1 MRRLTCLVLLATV
14 AACAR
19 PPAVPVVTPVVSY
32 FAPKFPEF
40 IAPVV
45 PAGLAGTPA
54 AGNHDLGWR
63 FLQAGELKNA
73 EREFNTALKTVPA
86 FYPAEAALGW
96 LEIARK
102 DMKAALPHFD
112 RALERQPADLSSL
125 VGRGQ
130 GLLALNRESDALTA
144 FEAALAVDPSLP
156 DLAAHVAVL
165 RFRGQQDTLNR
176 ARAAAR
182 AGRVD
187 EAVAL
192 YNRAIAS
199 SPDSAFL
206 YREIAAVEH
215 QQGPTDRA
223 LEHFRRAV
231 SLEPGD
237 ARSLVQIGDILDARG
252 ESEGAMKT
260 YLDALAIDPNDDL
273 QAKVENARARADL
286 ARLPEQYR
294 AIEGAPQVTRGDLAA
309 LVGVRLAP
317 LLQNGRSRAA
327 VVITDLRNSW
337 AASWIMNV
345 ARAGIIEPFPNH
357 TFQPR
362 TAVRRIDLAQVVSRL
377 LAKVAEATGRPNPWQ
392 ASRMKFSDVSAT
404 HLAYPA
410 ASAAV
415 ASGVMTVG
423 ANNSFQP
430 SRAVNG
436 QEAIEA
442 IGRIEAM
449 TRAAMPQGKSVR

>member
-1 MRRLTCLVLLATV
+1 MRRLACLALLATV

-19 PPAVPVVTPVVSY
+19 PAPPVVNPVVSY
-32 FAPKFPEF
+32 APRFPEF

-45 PAGLAGTPA
+45 PADLAGTRA
-54 AGNHDLGWR
+54 AGSHDLAWR
-63 FLQAGELKNA
+63 FLQAGDLRNA
-73 EREFNTALKTVPA
+73 EREFSTALKTSPA
-86 FYPAEAALGW
+86 FYPAEAGLGW
-96 LEIARK
+96 LETARK
-102 DMKAALPHFD
+102 DLRAALVHFD

-130 GLLALNRESDALTA
+130 ALLALNRESEALSA

-156 DLAAHVAVL
+156 DLPGHVAVL
-165 RFRGQQDTLNR
+165 RFRGQQANLNR
-176 ARAAAR
+176 AREAAR

-192 YNRAIAS
+192 YTRAIAG

-206 YREIAAVEH
+206 YRELAAVEH
-215 QQGPTDRA
+215 QQGPTDTA
-223 LEHFRRAV
+223 LEHFRKAV

-252 ESEGAMKT
+252 DFAGAIKA
-260 YLDALAIDPNDDL
+260 YVDALAIDPNDDL
-273 QAKVENARARADL
+273 RAKVENTRARADL
-286 ARLPEQYR
+286 AGLPEQYR
-294 AIEGAPQVTRGDLAA
+294 AIEAAPQVTRGDLAA

-317 LLQNGRSRAA
+317 LLQNSRSRAA

-337 AASWIMNV
+337 AAPWIMTV
-345 ARAGIIEPFPNH
+345 ARAGVIEAFANH

-362 TAVRRIDLAQVVSRL
+362 TTVRRIDLAQVVSRL
-377 LAKVAEATGRPNPWQ
+377 LARVADTTPGRTNTWQ
-392 ASRMKFSDVSAT
+392 AARMKFSDISAS

-430 SRAVNG
+430 SRLITG

-449 TRAAMPQGKSVR
+449 TRATVPLGKSAR